1 MFRKSLIALT
11 AAAALSL
18 GMAANAQAKTNI
30 DVHLGFGGF
39 GGYGGYGGGYD
50 PGYGYYD
57 EDCGWQWVKYKKWN
71 KWHTKFIIKKK
82 KVWTC
87 Y

>member
-11 AAAALSL
+11 AAAVLSL
-18 GMAANAQAKTNI
+18 GMAASAEAKTNI

-39 GGYGGYGGGYD
+39 GYGGGYFG
-50 PGYGYYD
+50 PGYGYYH
-57 EDCGWQWVKYKKWN
+57 EECGWQWVKYKKWN
-71 KWHTKFIIKKK
+71 KWHTKYIIKTK
-82 KVWTC
+82 KVWAC

>member
-11 AAAALSL
+11 AAAAVSF
-18 GMAANAQAKTNI
+18 GMAGSAQAKTNI
-30 DVHLGFGGF
+30 DIHVGLGGFG
-39 GGYGGYGGGYD
+39 GGYGGYYG
-50 PGYGYYD
+50 PSYGYYH
-57 EDCGWQWVKYKKWN
+57 EECGWQWVKYKQWN
-71 KWHTKFIIKKK
+71 KWHTKYIIKKK

>member
-18 GMAANAQAKTNI
+18 GMAASAQAKTTI
-30 DVHLGFGGF
+30 DVHLGLGAFGYPAY
-39 GGYGGYGGGYD
+39 GYGGYGYS
-50 PGYGYYD
+50 PYH
-57 EDCGWQWVKYKKWN
+57 EECGWQWVKYKKWN
-71 KWHTKFIIKKK
+71 KWHTKFVIKHK

>member
-18 GMAANAQAKTNI
+18 GMAASAQAKTNI
-30 DVHLGFGGF
+30 DVHLGLGGF
-39 GGYGGYGGGYD
+39 GGGYFGPSYGYD
-50 PGYGYYD
+50 YGYYN
-57 EDCGWQWVKYKKWN
+57 EECGWQWVKYKKWN
-71 KWHTKFIIKKK
+71 KWHTKFIIKTK

>member
-1 MFRKSLIALT
+1 YH
-11 AAAALSL
+11 
-18 GMAANAQAKTNI
+18 GP
-30 DVHLGFGGF
+30 
-39 GGYGGYGGGYD
+39 GYGY
-50 PGYGYYD
+50 GYGYYD

-71 KWHTKFIIKKK
+71 KWHTAFIIKKK